1 MHQKESDSMSTD
13 LPSSRRHLRPLATS
27 AIACTL
33 LAAAVAHAQP
43 IFKSVDSTGRVTY
56 SQEPIPGAVSV
67 DKVDVT
73 PKVVV
78 DRPAGAGSAA
88 APMTGGTYPAAGL
101 TIGQAMT
108 FGYVAALDACAKSLE
123 TRAAE

>member
-1 MHQKESDSMSTD
+1 MDENAQVLDARGTV
-13 LPSSRRHLRPLATS
+13 
-27 AIACTL
+27 
-33 LAAAVAHAQP
+33 VAGLWA
-43 IFKSVDSTGRVTY
+43 
-56 SQEPIPGAVSV
+56 
-67 DKVDVT
+67 
-73 PKVVV
+73 
-78 DRPAGAGSAA
+78 AGSAA